1 MISLQVE
8 AYLVHLG
15 AREVSGAGGFA
26 DNQREEVMSTDL
38 PYPKSG
44 YYHKQQICE
53 DCVDG
58 CPLWWMGRGWTNV
71 LGVLIGLCVAGMIAC
86 RVLYVVV
93 IVPNERADLVTKVL
107 AADTVRTPLPVERN
121 SL

>member
-1 MISLQVE
+1 
-8 AYLVHLG
+8 
-15 AREVSGAGGFA
+15 
-26 DNQREEVMSTDL
+26 MSTDL

-71 LGVLIGLCVAGMIAC
+71 LGVPIGLCVAGMIAC
-86 RVLYVVV
+86 RVLYAVV